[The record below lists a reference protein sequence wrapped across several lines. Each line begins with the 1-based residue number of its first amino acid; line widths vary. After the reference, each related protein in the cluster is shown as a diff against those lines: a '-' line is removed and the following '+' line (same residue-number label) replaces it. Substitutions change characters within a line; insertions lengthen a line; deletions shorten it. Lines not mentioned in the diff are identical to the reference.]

1 MNIKE
6 PKILSIFAAFI
17 YVFAGLASIELLINH
32 SFLGFILAISAIIGV
47 FAALKGSYFLEYLAS
62 LFSMCGF
69 SLLIVLQLGSLQT
82 PYTHVLILV
91 SYIILLIS
99 RNIAIYPHIYPESKE
114 VTQYRSLLD
123 EAYLTHQDEEYHQPS
138 QE

>member
-1 MNIKE
+1 MNIKKPE
-6 PKILSIFAAFI
+6 ILSIFAAFI

-47 FAALKGSYFLEYLAS
+47 FAALKGKLLSRVPSF
-62 LFSMCGF
+62 FIFNVWF
-69 SLLIVLQLGSLQT
+69 SLLIVLQLDSLQT

-114 VTQYRSLLD
+114 VTKYRSLLD